1 MNFSFILLYITLN
14 IIFAKRKLENEELSF
29 YYNYKYYLDVN
40 WISSLSYLEI
50 TFLHNSDSIKFIQLI
65 PFKAEFKKNGNYIE
79 TNLTINGLNIKD
91 SIIPQRGDLI
101 LTKDKL
107 IIYISKDIQTLK
119 NGVIIGN
126 SIYTG
131 AINFVPENYPATIT
145 FYVDCHTRLLYND
158 LGNYDTLYF
167 GETLSGYKNIEI
179 ELQSRYPIYYT
190 PPKIGLAASSLTKAE
205 DVKVLFNCEF
215 SSPYY
220 YFKCKLVSYE
230 KVQWKSFML
239 LEIIPGCKN
248 GLLISNSIFYIL
260 NENDT
265 FNENGTLIKYKSQVN
280 PTVTVYNEPKKKKKK
295 MAAWKIIVIIISIL
309 IFIFIIC
316 CFCGGI
322 PCPGGSYGSGT
333 GGGGGNNKKVII
345 GFVAVKSTTVV
356 TKS

>member
-1 MNFSFILLYITLN
+1 MNFSFILLYITFN
-14 IIFAKRKLENEELSF
+14 IIFGKRKLENEELSF

-40 WISSLSYLEI
+40 WISSLSNLDI

-79 TNLTINGLNIKD
+79 TNLTINRLNIKD

-101 LTKDKL
+101 LTQGKL

-220 YFKCKLVSYE
+220 YFKCKFMRKYKE
-230 KVQWKSFML
+230 KVL
-239 LEIIPGCKN
+239 C
-248 GLLISNSIFYIL
+248 Y
-260 NENDT
+260 
-265 FNENGTLIKYKSQVN
+265 
-280 PTVTVYNEPKKKKKK
+280 
-295 MAAWKIIVIIISIL
+295 
-309 IFIFIIC
+309 
-316 CFCGGI
+316 
-322 PCPGGSYGSGT
+322 
-333 GGGGGNNKKVII
+333 
-345 GFVAVKSTTVV
+345 
-356 TKS
+356 